1 MESSNKTL
9 NYFEVMLKKL
19 DSVIT
24 ELRQQGVDFEET
36 QKVQFLREVVKEQIR
51 DEDSRHTAG

>member
-1 MESSNKTL
+1 MQSSNKTL

-19 DSVIT
+19 DSVII

-36 QKVQFLREVVKEQIR
+36 QKVQFLKEVVKEQIG
-51 DEDSRHTAG
+51 DEDSRSTAG